1 LPPSPDRLYPHAGL
15 LGVLTLLLLALV
27 PVSSAGEP
35 VHVIKLATLAPEN
48 SSPMRIF
55 NDMNQELNAQTDGRV
70 GFKIFGG
77 FALGDE
83 MDVLR
88 KLRIGYVHAAAF
100 TTASLSDL
108 NPDMRVLQVP
118 FLFSTYD
125 EVDQVL
131 GTLAGDLERG
141 FAAQGYEILG
151 WFELGFV
158 YLMSQSPI
166 ARIADLKGQ
175 RVWAVAGSRMTKVL
189 FDRAEVSP
197 VTISAPDVLLSL
209 QTKSLNVVYN
219 SPYYALVT
227 QWYSRIQYLTDL
239 PLIYGA
245 SVLMIDKKI
254 FDRLPAEDRQT
265 LKTVCR
271 KHMRRLTEKTRQDN
285 AEALQVMFRR
295 GITRV
300 TPEADAVTAFKQLS
314 EAAMDDLGPKFLPP
328 QTVKA
333 VRTSLDQ
340 YRSGIG
346 EKR

>member
-1 LPPSPDRLYPHAGL
+1 MPPNPDRLYPGVGFLGL
-15 LGVLTLLLLALV
+15 LTLLLLALI
-27 PVSSAGEP
+27 PGSCAGGPAHE
-35 VHVIKLATLAPEN
+35 IKLATLAPEN
-48 SSPMRIF
+48 SSPMLIF
-55 NDMNQELNAQTDGRV
+55 NDMDQELRAQTGGRV

-100 TTASLSDL
+100 TTALLSDL
-108 NPDMRVLQVP
+108 NPDMRVLQIP
-118 FLFSTYD
+118 FLFNTYD

-131 GTLAGDLERG
+131 GSLAGDLEQG

-158 YLMSQSPI
+158 YFMSQSPI

-189 FDRAEVSP
+189 FDRAGVSP

-227 QWYSRIQYLTDL
+227 QWYSRIKYLTDL

-254 FDRLPAEDRQT
+254 FDRLPADDRQT
-265 LKTVCR
+265 LKTICR

-314 EAAMDDLGPKFLPP
+314 ESAMDDLGPEFLPP

-333 VRTSLDQ
+333 VRATLNQ
-340 YRSGIG
+340 YRGRVG
-346 EKR
+346 GRR

>member
-1 LPPSPDRLYPHAGL
+1 MPPNPDRLNPGVWFL
-15 LGVLTLLLLALV
+15 SVLTLLLLALI
-27 PVSSAGEP
+27 PRPCAGGPAHE
-35 VHVIKLATLAPEN
+35 IKLASLAPEN
-48 SSPMRIF
+48 SSSMQIF
-55 NDMNQELNAQTDGRV
+55 NEMDLDLRAQTGGRV
-70 GFKIFGG
+70 GFKIYGG
-77 FALGDE
+77 FALGNE

-88 KLRIGYVHAAAF
+88 KLRIGYVQAAVF

-108 NPDMRVLQVP
+108 NPDMRVLQIP
-118 FLFSTYD
+118 FLFNTYD

-131 GTLAGDLERG
+131 GSLAGDFEQG
-141 FAAQGYEILG
+141 FAAQGFEILG
-151 WFELGFV
+151 WSELGFV
-158 YLMSQSPI
+158 YLMSRSPI
-166 ARIADLKGQ
+166 ARIADFKGQ
-175 RVWAVAGSRMTKVL
+175 RVWAVAGSRMAKVL
-189 FDRAEVSP
+189 FDRAGVSP

-227 QWYSRIQYLTDL
+227 QWYSRIKYLTDL
-239 PLIYGA
+239 PLIYGV

-254 FDRLPAEDRQT
+254 FDRLPADDRQT
-265 LKTVCR
+265 LKTICS
-271 KHMRRLTEKTRQDN
+271 KHMRRLTVKTRQDN